1 MNRKLHVALLSLSL
15 SLLSSRPL
23 SRKGCFLFFSHRP
36 APFPTPRGGNAD
48 DLSLQETP
56 FRKVLIGSKINIKR
70 K

>member
-1 MNRKLHVALLSLSL
+1 MNRKLHVVLLSL
-15 SLLSSRPL
+15 SLLSSPVDL
-23 SRKGCFLFFSHRP
+23 FPGKAVFFFFSHRP

>member
-1 MNRKLHVALLSLSL
+1 MNRKLHVVLLSL
-15 SLLSSRPL
+15 SLLSPPVDL
-23 SRKGCFLFFSHRP
+23 SPGKVVFFFSHRP
-36 APFPTPRGGNAD
+36 APFQTPRGGHAD

>member
-1 MNRKLHVALLSLSL
+1 MNRKLHVVLLSLSP
-15 SLLSSRPL
+15 SLPSSRPL
-23 SRKGCFLFFSHRP
+23 SRKGCFLFPRRP

-56 FRKVLIGSKINIKR
+56 FRKVLIGSKINTKR